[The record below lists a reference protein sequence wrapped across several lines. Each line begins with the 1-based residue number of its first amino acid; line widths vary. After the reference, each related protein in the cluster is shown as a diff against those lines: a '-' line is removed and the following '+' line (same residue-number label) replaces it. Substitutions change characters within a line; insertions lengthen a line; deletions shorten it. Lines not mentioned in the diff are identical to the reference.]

1 MIKPRRLI
9 IFAAIAIAVSAL
21 TVFLYS
27 KKIDFFYAIDLK
39 LKDVRF
45 RTRGEIKPDSRVVIV
60 AVDEKSVKEIGR
72 WPWDRKI
79 IARLI
84 ENLEFYGAKSVA
96 LDIVFSEP
104 SNKASDKALAD
115 SMNKGNNVIA
125 GYFFRQDEGG
135 QSPVSSEL
143 LQPSKI
149 KILKIAEN
157 VTEVPIIAYPVVETN
172 IPVISNASASAG
184 FFNII
189 PDKDGNI
196 RTANLLML
204 YDGEVYPSLALSAL
218 RHNLGNE
225 IVLDIAIYG
234 VDGLLIGDRRIP
246 VDESGRL
253 TLNYYGKQG
262 IFKTIPATDVINKRL
277 NKDALK
283 DAIVFIGATE
293 IGISDVRVTPLDPVL
308 PGVEIHATVASN
320 VLQNNF
326 LIRDGRVMTLEIAF
340 ILFFPVLLSILSSLV
355 RRTIISLIFFSGVM
369 AVYLYVNYILF
380 ASYFLNIGIIF
391 PIISIG
397 MAYLGF
403 EAYRNLIE
411 ERQGRFLKK
420 AFTNYVSPDLVG
432 EIMKNPDM
440 LKLGGEKKE
449 ITVLFSD
456 IRGFTTVSEKLT
468 PESLVLLLNHY
479 LGPMTDIVLQH
490 RGTLDKYIGDAI
502 MALYNAPL
510 NLENHSFAACH
521 TAMDMIAKLK
531 ELNNEFKEKGLP
543 EINIGIGINT
553 GYAIV
558 GNMGTDVR
566 FDYTAIGDTI
576 NLASRL
582 EGMNKVYKTHIVV
595 SEFVINH
602 LRSFESGSTGTDTF
616 RFRELDVIKVK
627 GKDKPVTI
635 YELLPNMDE
644 TLKKKFEDALK
655 LYKQQQFKDALNIF
669 ESLVVEFKDN
679 PSSIFAERCS
689 EFIKNPPE
697 ADWDGVYVAKTK

>member
-1 MIKPRRLI
+1 MIKLRRLI
-9 IFAAIAIAVSAL
+9 IFAAIAIAASAL
-21 TVFLYS
+21 TIFLYS

-45 RTRGEIKPDSRVVIV
+45 RTKGETKPDSRVVIV
-60 AVDEKSVKEIGR
+60 AIDEKSVKEIGR

-79 IARLI
+79 VARLI
-84 ENLEFYGAKSVA
+84 ENLKFYGAKSVA

-104 SNKASDKALAD
+104 SNKTSDKALAD
-115 SMNKGNNVIA
+115 GISKSNNVIA

-135 QSPVSSEL
+135 QTPVSSEL

-157 VTEVPIIAYPVVETN
+157 VTEVPIITYPVVETN
-172 IPVISNASASAG
+172 IPVISNASAGAG

-189 PDKDGNI
+189 PDKDGII

-225 IVLDIAIYG
+225 IILDIAIYG

-246 VDESGRL
+246 ADESGRL
-253 TLNYYGKQG
+253 ILNYYGRQG
-262 IFKTIPATDVINKRL
+262 IFKTIPATDVIKKRL
-277 NKDALK
+277 NKDDLK

-293 IGISDVRVTPLDPVL
+293 IGIYDVRVTPLDPVL

-320 VLQNNF
+320 VLQNKF

-340 ILFFPVLLSILSSLV
+340 ILLFPILLSILLSLA
-355 RRTIISLIFFSGVM
+355 RRTIISLIFFVGIM
-369 AVYLYVNYILF
+369 GIYLYVNYMLF
-380 ASYFLNIGIIF
+380 ASYLLHMGIIF
-391 PIISIG
+391 PIISIS
-397 MAYLGF
+397 MAYLGS

-432 EIMKNPDM
+432 EIMKNPEM

-510 NLENHSFAACH
+510 NLEKHSFAACH

-531 ELNNEFKEKGLP
+531 ELNNDFKEKGLP

-602 LRSFESGSTGTDTF
+602 LRSLESSSTGTDTF

-627 GKDKPVTI
+627 GKEKPVTI
-635 YELLPNMDE
+635 YELSPDMDE
-644 TLKKKFEDALK
+644 TLKNKFEEALR

-669 ESLVVEFKDN
+669 ESLVAEYKDN
-679 PSSIFAERCS
+679 PSSIFAERCN
-689 EFIKNPPE
+689 EFIKNPPD